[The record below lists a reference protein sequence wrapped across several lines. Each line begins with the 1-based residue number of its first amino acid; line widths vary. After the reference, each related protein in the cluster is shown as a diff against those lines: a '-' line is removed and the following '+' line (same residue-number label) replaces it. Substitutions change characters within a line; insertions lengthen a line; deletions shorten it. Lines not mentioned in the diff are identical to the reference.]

1 MTTFADR
8 YAAGVKA
15 FAVLTGELD
24 KQSLKDAVRDGFAAL
39 LEWSEKTSGREISKT
54 SGRSVNQVARD
65 IRAARF
71 MADHPKADP
80 VATVKACNVL
90 TAAQVAKA
98 DGPKALAEAFRKQSG
113 ETAKGRKARGQ
124 ADQVEKTGKAAA
136 KAVKGQ
142 QRPMT
147 PQDVVALMRSGRLLP
162 ANGWDANGYDLICTE
177 AAIQRDALRKAAQA
191 VAKTA

>member
-39 LEWSEKTSGREISKT
+39 LEWSERTSGHEISRA

-90 TAAQVAKA
+90 TAGEVAKA
-98 DGPKALAEAFRKQSG
+98 DGPKALAAAYKKKTG
-113 ETAKGRKARGQ
+113 EVAKGRKAGGKNL
-124 ADQVEKTGKAAA
+124 DQTDKGEGSTEGKKGSTSPEAA
-136 KAVKGQ
+136 KALTSVRFIDWIAKGLCSW
-142 QRPMT
+142 T
-147 PQDVVALMRSGRLLP
+147 PAEMLAAAEILVEQA
-162 ANGWDANGYDLICTE
+162 AKKE
-177 AAIQRDALRKAAQA
+177 AAAA
-191 VAKTA
+191 

>member
-15 FAVLTGELD
+15 FSVLTGELD
-24 KQSLKDAVRDGFAAL
+24 KAALKDAVRDGFAAL
-39 LEWSEKTSGREISKT
+39 LEWSEKTSGRDIAKT

-80 VATVKACNVL
+80 VATVKACNIL
-90 TAAQVAKA
+90 TAGEVAKA
-98 DGPKALAEAFRKQSG
+98 DGPKALAEAYKAKSG
-113 ETAKGRKARGQ
+113 ETAKGRKARGSV
-124 ADQVEKTGKAAA
+124 DVTDKSGKGP
-136 KAVKGQ
+136 KRGPVTVKE
-142 QRPMT
+142 
-147 PQDVVALMRSGRLLP
+147 LNP
-162 ANGWDANGYDLICTE
+162 ANLLEWLDRHCTWTAEDADKVSTAFAVYAQNRRKT
-177 AAIQRDALRKAAQA
+177 DAA